1 MERYVAVS
9 FSEFL
14 ENYDARKDRIWIVE
28 SDNNN
33 IVGSMVIMGR
43 SGVVAQL
50 RYFILHPDYRGLG
63 LGRKLMQLVMDF
75 CKSAGYRSVYLWT
88 ASELNT
94 AAHLYMQF
102 GFKKT
107 KQIPSNPW
115 GKEVVLDCYDTI
127 IQ

>member
-1 MERYVAVS
+1 
-9 FSEFL
+9 
-14 ENYDARKDRIWIVE
+14 
-28 SDNNN
+28 
-33 IVGSMVIMGR
+33 MVIMGR

-63 LGRKLMQLVMDF
+63 LGRKLMQLAMDF

-94 AAHLYMQF
+94 AADLYMQF